1 MPSQR
6 FLIGKMIAPV
16 PRAYRGRIVEL
27 GAGAGALTLRLAS
40 RCPNA
45 RILACE
51 INPILARDNRRNL
64 AAAGLDGRVEIR
76 TESAE
81 RVLRE
86 VGRSGR
92 EKPDYIISGVPL
104 GNLGGRKTCALLD
117 TIRRTLGQGGRY
129 IQFQHS
135 LMDRKKIRARFP
147 TMSTALVL
155 LNFPPAFV
163 YNAQKREAVSAAR

>member
-1 MPSQR
+1 M
-6 FLIGKMIAPV
+6 
-16 PRAYRGRIVEL
+16 
-27 GAGAGALTLRLAS
+27 
-40 RCPNA
+40 
-45 RILACE
+45 
-51 INPILARDNRRNL
+51 
-64 AAAGLDGRVEIR
+64 R

-86 VGRSGR
+86 VSRTRR

-117 TIRRTLGQGGRY
+117 TIHRTLGKGGRY

-163 YNAQKREAVSAAR
+163 YYARKKEKISSER